1 MKSCNFVLS
10 RYPIVERAVADV
22 RMLSDQ
28 SFTSGIRNSVQK
40 ILQEDRAKG
49 AKSPKGLDFIRVLRT
64 VDSNSNKQVLQVTR
78 N

>member
-1 MKSCNFVLS
+1 METCNFLLS

-28 SFTSGIRNSVQK
+28 SFTTGIRNSVQK

-49 AKSPKGLDFIRVLRT
+49 SKSQKGLNFVRVLS
-64 VDSNSNKQVLQVTR
+64 VMDANNNKQVI
-78 N
+78 